1 MGSRKRTP
9 TSRIISIRQ
18 REVSVH
24 RWSVA
29 TAFDGPP
36 QDALE
41 GFQCCQGGLEALL
54 CILGDF
60 GDRRCIAQLDHGLWV
75 KGLDG
80 GDLCFWCSSEDRK
93 STRLNSSH
101 VSISYAVFCL
111 KKTTQAS
118 SSR

>member
-1 MGSRKRTP
+1 M
-9 TSRIISIRQ
+9 
-18 REVSVH
+18 H

-80 GDLCFWCSSEDRK
+80 GDLCFWCSSDDDV
-93 STRLNSSH
+93 TG
-101 VSISYAVFCL
+101 
-111 KKTTQAS
+111 Q
-118 SSR
+118 